1 MTFARGEGAGPSSHP
16 EIGVASSQLYAH
28 CLPVTMLCL
37 FDVMLYDALSVYVR
51 L

>member
-1 MTFARGEGAGPSSHP
+1 MTFARGEGAGPHSHP
-16 EIGVASSQLYAH
+16 DIGLATSQLYAH

-37 FDVMLYDALSVYVR
+37 FNVMLYNALSVCVR

>member
-1 MTFARGEGAGPSSHP
+1 VLSPGEGAGANILP
-16 EIGVASSQLYAH
+16 ESGLATSQLYGH

-37 FDVMLYDALSVYVR
+37 FEPAHKR